1 MKWFLRAPHWKIFL
15 IQLSP
20 ALLIPFV
27 LIIFFV
33 VQDFDQFDPTNLS
46 ILILVPLLII
56 GSMGFHLCYLWS
68 IGNKLQ
74 PLVPEGVNL
83 DPKYFNLALALP
95 FVGMV
100 LALIISTVFLSSSE
114 ADVYSSSGFPAFPF
128 MFFIAYMLFGLLAMV
143 GGFYQIYFLGKLVK
157 TLELQR
163 EIRFEEHL
171 IECLL
176 FWFYIVG
183 IWFIQPKLNQ
193 FVEQLDNP
201 PATPPPVPDTVVNP

>member
-33 VQDFDQFDPTNLS
+33 AQDFDQFDPTNFS

-74 PLVPEGVNL
+74 PLVPEGVNMN
-83 DPKYFNLALALP
+83 PKYFNLALALP
-95 FVGMV
+95 FVGLV
-100 LALIISTVFLSSSE
+100 IGLIITAGFLSSLQG
-114 ADVYSSSGFPAFPF
+114 DYYGSSAFPAFPF
-128 MFFIAYMLFGLLAMV
+128 MFFIFYMLFALLAMV

-163 EIRFEEHL
+163 EAHFEEY
-171 IECLL
+171 IVECIL

-201 PATPPPVPDTVVNP
+201 ASPSVPDTMV